1 MNALPSGCGA
11 SAQAPPCAAARAV
24 NSNNGGFGLQLQA
37 IDDLKC
43 ENERVATQQATA
55 MAIALAAAVQRVAD
69 CARAGRA
76 DRPAKQTDKQT
87 NKQTHKQISGG

>member
-1 MNALPSGCGA
+1 MRKR
-11 SAQAPPCAAARAV
+11 PPARQRARSAARAV
-24 NSNNGGFGLQLQA
+24 NSNSGLGVEGFGLPRQA

-55 MAIALAAAVQRVAD
+55 MAIALAAAVRRVAD

-87 NKQTHKQISGG
+87 HKQTHKQTSGG